1 MPQIEIIIFALAG
14 VLFRGELQKVGD
26 VSRQK
31 IRLGSITTRKFL
43 ISIYSFNWVLIATY
57 V

>member
-26 VSRQK
+26 ASRQK
-31 IRLGSITTRKFL
+31 IRLGLITTRKFL
-43 ISIYSFNWVLIATY
+43 ISI
-57 V
+57 